1 MSEKPNN
8 DYTIAQIKSYFRNVK
23 SLGHATNSM
32 SDLWATNPVD
42 FYYMNKINKLNNCF
56 FILLNKIIF
65 IYYIIYKAFIRIIN
79 ILFIIFNLFIILL
92 LKS

>member
-32 SDLWATNPVD
+32 PDLWATNPVG
-42 FYYMNKINKLNNCF
+42 FYYMNKVNKLNN
-56 FILLNKIIF
+56 
-65 IYYIIYKAFIRIIN
+65 
-79 ILFIIFNLFIILL
+79 
-92 LKS
+92 